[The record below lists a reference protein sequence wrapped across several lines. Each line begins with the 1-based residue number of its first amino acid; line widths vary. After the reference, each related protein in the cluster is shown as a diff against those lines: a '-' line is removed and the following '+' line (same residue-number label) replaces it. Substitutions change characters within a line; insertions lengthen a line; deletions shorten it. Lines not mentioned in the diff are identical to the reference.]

1 MAKLSEET
9 LTTIF
14 DLMRQLAV
22 GINEASA
29 AEWELFEQYG
39 ETPETLEEL
48 EELQSARERLTVP
61 YSALHSLLLR
71 VLEYQPIAPNATLEL
86 LAQTIE
92 NGQTAIEVAA
102 ASVRDVK
109 RNWNLS

>member
-9 LTTIF
+9 LSTIF
-14 DLMRQLAV
+14 GLMRQLAE
-22 GINEASA
+22 GIEEASA
-29 AEWELFEQYG
+29 AEWQLFEEYG
-39 ETPETLEEL
+39 ETPETLGEL

-61 YSALHSLLLR
+61 YSRLHSLLLR
-71 VLEYQPIAPNATLEL
+71 VLEYQPIAATLEL

-92 NGQTAIEVAA
+92 NGQTAIDVGA

-109 RNWNLS
+109 RSWNLS